1 MSKETMANESG
12 SNIVLQNVEDLQK
25 ILRIANMLNEQ
36 QQIQILLNHIAESE
50 KNHAAVMQELNAIRS
65 QLNEILDKTADNPA
79 VPGKFGKL
87 MEQAGSTMAV
97 EKQKL
102 QNIKQD
108 LNEKA
113 KQVMQNVE
121 NKGLKALNN
130 VCSFLGIQEKLIE
143 MRDHARSAEMDMKN
157 AVAKLDG
164 IEKELSSAAAHIGNV
179 GRIVTNKESDVSV
192 DKGKEATENKGKALF
207 RMLRKH
213 FQKRQDT
220 YAKREERLTGAIE
233 KFQDLEQKASVIG
246 KLSENREKVA
256 ANEKE
261 AGDKSLNPILEH
273 KKDEVER

>member
-50 KNHAAVMQELNAIRS
+50 KNHAAVIQELNAIRS
-65 QLNEILDKTADNPA
+65 QLNEIIDKTADNPA

-143 MRDHARSAEMDMKN
+143 MRDYARSAEMDMKN

-233 KFQDLEQKASVIG
+233 KFRDLEQKASVIR

-261 AGDKSLNPILEH
+261 AGDKSLNQISEH